1 MFSYFFFWNFL
12 LIFKI
17 KGGCNIPNEADRWD
31 FGVGAGFYV
40 DAEVEK
46 WKENF
51 RMFSYINKELHQV
64 IAENFTK
71 NKNVSIFGH
80 R

>member
-1 MFSYFFFWNFL
+1 
-12 LIFKI
+12 
-17 KGGCNIPNEADRWD
+17 
-31 FGVGAGFYV
+31 V

-51 RMFSYINKELHQV
+51 RMFSYVNKELHQV